1 MRHVAVDRPTGSL
14 RHALTASPPR
24 PAGSSVAPAARHG
37 DGSGST
43 WS

>member
-24 PAGSSVAPAARHG
+24 P
-37 DGSGST
+37 
-43 WS
+43 